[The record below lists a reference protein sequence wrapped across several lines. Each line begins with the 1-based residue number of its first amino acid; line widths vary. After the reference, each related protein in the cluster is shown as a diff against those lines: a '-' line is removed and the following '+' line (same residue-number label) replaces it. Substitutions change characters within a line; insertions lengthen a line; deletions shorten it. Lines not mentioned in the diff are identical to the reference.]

1 MKKKI
6 AIVTNII
13 PSYREG
19 FYNKLLKNEDTDIT
33 IYCQK
38 NIPNTKLKT
47 IHDKYSKNVI
57 VVKFIDFFNEKMN
70 IQFLPFFRLLK
81 NYDTVFIDGNPRY
94 FSHFILANLFRFLK
108 PDKVILWSMIHS
120 YKANSFTENIRLNWT
135 KKFKR
140 VFTYND
146 KEVEIFKEKGYTGIC
161 IGMNNGLDQEKI
173 ENVIAKWTK
182 EQLEEWQKENSVYG
196 KKVILS
202 CTRLIQKNELDK
214 FLEHFPEVLNAIPD
228 VKWYVI
234 GDGDQRQNL
243 EKIVNEKGLGEN
255 VIFLGEIYEEAKL
268 APWFL
273 TASVMIHPAAIGL
286 SILHAYGYGLPII
299 THSDYHFHGPEFS
312 ALVEGKNSITY
323 EKDNY
328 LNLVEKVIFC
338 LENEQ
343 MTEQLGLN
351 AKKTVQE
358 KFNVN
363 KMVERFLMI
372 SARDI

>member
-1 MKKKI
+1 MKKI

-19 FYNKLLKNEDTDIT
+19 FYNKLLTNEEAEIT

-38 NIPNTKLKT
+38 IIPNTKLKT
-47 IHDKYSKNVI
+47 IHDKYPQNVKL
-57 VVKFIDFFNEKMN
+57 VKFIDFFNEKMN
-70 IQFLPFFRLLK
+70 IQFLPFLK
-81 NYDTVFIDGNPRY
+81 ILNHYDTVFVDGNPRY
-94 FSHFILANLFRFLK
+94 ISHFILANLFKLLK
-108 PDKVILWSMIHS
+108 PSKVILWSMIHS

-146 KEVEIFKEKGYTGIC
+146 KEVEIFREKGYKGIC
-161 IGMNNGLDQEKI
+161 IGMNNGLDQDKI
-173 ENVIAKWTK
+173 ERIIAQWPPGK
-182 EQLEEWQKENSVYG
+182 LEEWQKEHAVYG
-196 KKVILS
+196 KKIILS

-214 FLEHFPEVLNAIPD
+214 FLNHFQEILKIMPD
-228 VKWYVI
+228 LEWHII

-243 EKIVNEKGLGEN
+243 EQIVNEKKLHGN
-255 VIFLGEIYEEAKL
+255 VFFLGEIYEEEKL

-273 TASVMIHPAAIGL
+273 TASLMIHPAAIGL

-312 ALVEGKNSITY
+312 ALVEGYNSITY

-328 LNLVEKVIFC
+328 QDLVEKVIFC
-338 LENEQ
+338 LENSQ
-343 MTEQLGLN
+343 LSAQLGSN

-372 SARDI
+372 SAKDI

>member
-1 MKKKI
+1 MKKI

-19 FYNKLLKNEDTDIT
+19 FYNKLLKNEEADIT

-38 NIPNTKLKT
+38 TIPNTKLKT
-47 IHDKYSKNVI
+47 IHSKYPGNVV
-57 VVKFIDFFNEKMN
+57 VVKFIDLFNEMIN
-70 IQFLPFFRLLK
+70 IQFLPFFKILK
-81 NYDTVFIDGNPRY
+81 NYDTVFVDGNPRY
-94 FSHFILANLFRFLK
+94 ISHFILANLFKLLK
-108 PDKVILWSMIHS
+108 PEKVILWSMIHS

-146 KEVEIFKEKGYTGIC
+146 KEVEIFREKGYKGIC
-161 IGMNNGLDQEKI
+161 IGMNNGLDQDKIEKI
-173 ENVIAKWTK
+173 ISKWTK
-182 EQLEEWQKENSVYG
+182 DKLEDWQKQNSVYG
-196 KKVILS
+196 KKIVLS

-214 FLEHFPEVLNAIPD
+214 FLIRFQEILKIIPD
-228 VKWYVI
+228 VKWYII
-234 GDGDQRQNL
+234 GDGDQKQNL
-243 EKIVNEKGLGEN
+243 EKIVEEKKINEN
-255 VIFLGEIYEEAKL
+255 VVFLGAIYEEEEL

-299 THSDYHFHGPEFS
+299 THGDYQFHGPEFS
-312 ALVEGKNSITY
+312 ALIEGYNSLTY

-328 LNLVEKVIFC
+328 EDLVEKVIFY
-338 LENEQ
+338 LENQ
-343 MTEQLGLN
+343 QLADQLGFN

-363 KMVERFLMI
+363 KMVERFLI
-372 SARDI
+372 IAAKNV

>member
-1 MKKKI
+1 MKKI

-19 FYNKLLKNEDTDIT
+19 FYNKLLKNEEAEIT

-38 NIPNTKLKT
+38 EIPNTKLKT
-47 IHDKYSKNVI
+47 IHDKYPKHVV
-57 VVKFIDFFNEKMN
+57 VVKFIDLFNEMIN
-70 IQFLPFFRLLK
+70 IQFLPFFKILK
-81 NYDTVFIDGNPRY
+81 TYDTVFVDGNPRY
-94 FSHFILANLFRFLK
+94 VSHFILANLLK
-108 PDKVILWSMIHS
+108 FIKPNKVILWSMIHS

-146 KEVEIFKEKGYTGIC
+146 KEVEIFREKGYKGIC
-161 IGMNNGLDQEKI
+161 IGMNNGLDQDKI
-173 ENVIAKWTK
+173 EKVIAKWTDDK
-182 EQLEEWQKENSVYG
+182 LEDWQKENSVYG
-196 KKVILS
+196 KKIVLS

-214 FLEHFPEVLNAIPD
+214 FLVRFQEVLAKVPD
-228 VKWYVI
+228 VKWYII

-243 EKIVNEKGLGEN
+243 EKIVKEKKLGQN
-255 VIFLGEIYEEAKL
+255 VFFLGEIYEDEEL

-273 TASVMIHPAAIGL
+273 TATVMIHPAAIGL
-286 SILHAYGYGLPII
+286 SILHSYGYGLPII
-299 THSDYHFHGPEFS
+299 THGDYNFHGPEFS
-312 ALVEGKNSITY
+312 ALVEGYNSITY

-328 LNLVEKVIFC
+328 RDLVEKVIFY
-338 LENEQ
+338 LENQ
-343 MTEQLGLN
+343 QFADQLGLN
-351 AKKTVQE
+351 AKKTVRE

-372 SARDI
+372 SFKDI

>member
-1 MKKKI
+1 MKKI

-19 FYNKLLKNEDTDIT
+19 FYNKLLKNEEAEIT

-38 NIPNTKLKT
+38 EIPNTKLKT
-47 IHDKYSKNVI
+47 IHDKYPQHVV
-57 VVKFIDFFNEKMN
+57 VVKFIDLFNEMIN
-70 IQFLPFFRLLK
+70 IQFLPFFKILK
-81 NYDTVFIDGNPRY
+81 TYDTVFVDGNPRY
-94 FSHFILANLFRFLK
+94 VSHFILANLLK
-108 PDKVILWSMIHS
+108 FIKPNKVILWSMIHS

-146 KEVEIFKEKGYTGIC
+146 KEVEIFREKGYKGIC
-161 IGMNNGLDQEKI
+161 IGMNNGLDQDKI
-173 ENVIAKWTK
+173 EKVIAKWTDDK
-182 EQLEEWQKENSVYG
+182 LEDWQKENSVYG
-196 KKVILS
+196 KKIVLS

-214 FLEHFPEVLNAIPD
+214 FLVRFQEVLAKVPD
-228 VKWYVI
+228 VKWYII

-243 EKIVNEKGLGEN
+243 EKIVKEKKLGQN
-255 VIFLGEIYEEAKL
+255 VFFLGEIYEDEEL

-273 TASVMIHPAAIGL
+273 TATVMIHPAAIGL
-286 SILHAYGYGLPII
+286 SILHSYGYGLPII
-299 THSDYHFHGPEFS
+299 THGDYNFHGPEFS
-312 ALVEGKNSITY
+312 ALVEGYNSITY

-328 LNLVEKVIFC
+328 RDLVEKVIFY
-338 LENEQ
+338 LENQ
-343 MTEQLGLN
+343 QFADQLGLN
-351 AKKTVQE
+351 AKKTVRE

-372 SARDI
+372 SFKDI

>member
-47 IHDKYSKNVI
+47 IHDKYSKNVV
-57 VVKFIDFFNEKMN
+57 VVKFIDFSNEKIN
-70 IQFLPFFRLLK
+70 IQFLPFFKILK

-146 KEVEIFKEKGYTGIC
+146 KEVELFKEKGYNGIC

-173 ENVIAKWTK
+173 ENVIEKWPNEK
-182 EQLEEWQKENSVYG
+182 LLEWQKENSVYG

-214 FLEHFPEVLNAIPD
+214 FLERFQEVLNGIPD
-228 VKWYVI
+228 VKWYII

-243 EKIVNEKGLGEN
+243 ERIVDEKGLREN
-255 VIFLGEIYEEAKL
+255 VFFLGEIYEEEKL

-299 THSDYHFHGPEFS
+299 THSDYRFHGPEFS
-312 ALVEGKNSITY
+312 ALVEGQNSITY
-323 EKDNY
+323 EKDDY
-328 LNLVEKVIFC
+328 HNLVEKVIFC

-372 SARDI
+372 SA